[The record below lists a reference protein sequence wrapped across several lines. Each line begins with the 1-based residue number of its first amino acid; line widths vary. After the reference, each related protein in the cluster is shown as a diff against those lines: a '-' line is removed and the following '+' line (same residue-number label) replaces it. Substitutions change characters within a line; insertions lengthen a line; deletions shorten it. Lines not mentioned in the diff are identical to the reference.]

1 MPLKEVKV
9 VRYLQEVG
17 CNLASTLK
25 LFLQGMIK
33 NFKYLID
40 LYGHIPNGNRWY
52 HCGQLNRISSAACLR
67 LYYVRRSQPPVFPLM
82 VMDFVNSTQDPTT
95 ERQFIASIIWSVS
108 YQRLSFYWQGRGRS
122 ESIDRFHSTHQPT
135 HNAPYRYRSAQ
146 NDNWVQVRSLW

>member
-40 LYGHIPNGNRWY
+40 LYGHIPNGNRV
-52 HCGQLNRISSAACLR
+52 
-67 LYYVRRSQPPVFPLM
+67 YYTARSQPPVFALM
-82 VMDFVNSTQDPTT
+82 VWDYINSTNDPTT
-95 ERQFIASIIWSVS
+95 ERQFIASVIWSVS
-108 YQRLSFYWQGRGRS
+108 FIKATFQYYIV
-122 ESIDRFHSTHQPT
+122 SIFIAR
-135 HNAPYRYRSAQ
+135 
-146 NDNWVQVRSLW
+146 